1 MHFDAQRERREKAR
15 GKERNGRETKAIGEN
30 ERQGT
35 AANKD
40 GARRCSHT
48 AAGGVNRGGKTG
60 ARESFSTR
68 KKSESRPAL
77 VSIAGCA
84 VSLTFPL
91 FVKRSAGRV
100 LFAFK

>member
-1 MHFDAQRERREKAR
+1 MHSVKGRKKREEKREWTEKQKLSGRMRDRERRQTR
-15 GKERNGRETKAIGEN
+15 TGRNGAATGGVGGLNRGEN
-30 ERQGT
+30 
-35 AANKD
+35 
-40 GARRCSHT
+40 RRS
-48 AAGGVNRGGKTG
+48 GK
-60 ARESFSTR
+60 FSTR

>member
-1 MHFDAQRERREKAR
+1 MHSVKGGGRGRRGWERE
-15 GKERNGRETKAIGEN
+15 NGRETKAVGESA
-30 ERQGT
+30 RQGT
-35 AANKD
+35 NKD
-40 GARRCSHT
+40 VTARGT
-48 AAGGVNRGGKTG
+48 GGGSSDREKQALSTGK
-60 ARESFSTR
+60 FSTR

>member
-1 MHFDAQRERREKAR
+1 MRNKSYRENA
-15 GKERNGRETKAIGEN
+15 
-30 ERQGT
+30 RQGNGGEQGRIET
-35 AANKD
+35 GDRTGKN
-40 GARRCSHT
+40 RRS
-48 AAGGVNRGGKTG
+48 GK
-60 ARESFSTR
+60 FSTR

-91 FVKRSAGRV
+91 FVKRNAGRV

>member
-1 MHFDAQRERREKAR
+1 MHFDAQRERKEKAG
-15 GKERNGRETKAIGEN
+15 GKERTDGETKAIGEN
-30 ERQGT
+30 EGQG
-35 AANKD
+35 N
-40 GARRCSHT
+40 
-48 AAGGVNRGGKTG
+48 GGKQGRGETAQPLRGVGTG
-60 ARESFSTR
+60 RRRKNRRSGKFSTR